1 MAPENEQAVCLA
13 CGFCCDGTLFGHAVL
28 NPGEKGALP
37 PLIER
42 NVFRLEGKDYFRLPC
57 LYFSGRC
64 SIYENPRA
72 NVCSAYRCRLLA
84 DMEASKVSF
93 SEAVEIVRNADF
105 LRREIV
111 DAYRSLTSSSG
122 AAPLTVILRELGRR
136 HEPGPGTE
144 ADEPGPGKEA
154 DDPGRDLLQV
164 RCNILEALLIKH
176 FRPEGDFESLVM
188 KQDGE

>member
-1 MAPENEQAVCLA
+1 
-13 CGFCCDGTLFGHAVL
+13 
-28 NPGEKGALP
+28 
-37 PLIER
+37 
-42 NVFRLEGKDYFRLPC
+42 
-57 LYFSGRC
+57 
-64 SIYENPRA
+64 
-72 NVCSAYRCRLLA
+72 
-84 DMEASKVSF
+84 MEAGKVSF

-144 ADEPGPGKEA
+144 AD
-154 DDPGRDLLQV
+154 DPGHDLLQV